1 MKNWP
6 AADSAVV
13 ICGKKGYNN
22 SSQHRQEASPLLFSP
37 VCIVNERCQKDD
49 RRFEI

>member
-1 MKNWP
+1 MKNLS
-6 AADSAVV
+6 ATDSAVV

-22 SSQHRQEASPLLFSP
+22 SSQHRREAAPLLFSP